1 MGLFDFLFKIK
12 KENKKP
18 LVKLVELNGIK
29 FKYIKN
35 KKAKSIK
42 ITVKDPISVNITL
55 PYRCTYKTAKDFVF
69 DKMNWIQQNLEL
81 FEFKKIDE
89 NHKTKTGNFIIS
101 KADIKTPVIKNKKG
115 TINFIYPFDK
125 DFYSNEIQLEAK
137 KALKKALYLEA
148 KEYLPKRLDE
158 IAQKFGFKYNK
169 LSLKSHKTRWGS
181 CSYKNNI
188 NLNINLMNLENDFID
203 YVLIHELAHTVEKNH
218 KENFW
223 KIVYDCMPNAKE
235 IRKELKK
242 MSPVV

>member
-55 PYRCTYKTAKDFVF
+55 PYHCTYKTAKDFVF

-125 DFYSNEIQLEAK
+125 DFYS
-137 KALKKALYLEA
+137 
-148 KEYLPKRLDE
+148 KRLDE

-181 CSYKNNI
+181 CSYRNNI

-242 MSPVV
+242 MTPVV